1 MDATPGEKKYKKQ
14 NWKYL
19 DVTERDI
26 RLMKMIVEQ
35 KFLTRPHV
43 IENVFDGA
51 RSYAKVRIRKLKK
64 FGYLNAVKTLADE
77 PESYLLGK
85 AGIEALREAGCVVGV
100 RGFSAPDA
108 QNSIEIA
115 FYDHDKKVTDVR
127 FLFERLGMCKDW
139 KSEKVL
145 RAGTKGERKVPDGV
159 FTRNGIGIAIEVELH
174 VKKAH
179 TYRKIFE
186 VYERDPKIRYIFYVC
201 GDASIR
207 EKVMKEAG
215 ERWADRMC
223 FVLYKELMEFREQ
236 AVLRTWR
243 GSFALKEVL

>member
-1 MDATPGEKKYKKQ
+1 MEATPGKKKPKKQ

-19 DVTERDI
+19 DVTDRDI

-64 FGYLNAVKTLADE
+64 FGYLKTVRTLADE

-85 AGIEALREAGCVVGV
+85 EGIGALREAGCVVGV

-108 QNSIEIA
+108 QDSIEIA
-115 FYDHDKKVTDVR
+115 FYDHDKKVTNVR
-127 FLFERLGMCKDW
+127 FLLERLGLCKDW
-139 KSEKVL
+139 RSEKVL
-145 RAGTKGERKVPDGV
+145 RVGTKGERKVPDGV
-159 FTRNGIGIAIEVELH
+159 FTRNAKGIAIEVELH
-174 VKKAH
+174 VKKAS

-186 VYERDPKIRYIFYVC
+186 VYELDPKIRYIFYVC
-201 GDASIR
+201 GDASVR

-223 FVLYKELMEFREQ
+223 FVLYKELMEFGEQ

>member
-1 MDATPGEKKYKKQ
+1 MDATPSEKKYKKQ

-35 KFLTRPHV
+35 KFLTRHHV
-43 IENVFDGA
+43 IENLFDGA

-64 FGYLNAVKTLADE
+64 FGYLKAVKTLADE

-108 QNSIEIA
+108 QDSIEIA

-127 FLFERLGMCKDW
+127 FLFQKLGMCKDW

-159 FTRNGIGIAIEVELH
+159 FTRNGKGIAIEVELH
-174 VKKAH
+174 VKKAR
-179 TYRKIFE
+179 TNRKIFE
-186 VYERDPKIRYIFYVC
+186 V
-201 GDASIR
+201 
-207 EKVMKEAG
+207 
-215 ERWADRMC
+215 
-223 FVLYKELMEFREQ
+223 
-236 AVLRTWR
+236 
-243 GSFALKEVL
+243 